1 MKQNQANSRVVAIT
15 AGSLLALAISGS
27 VIAEGSKSVVA
38 AVFPG
43 TWEDAYRTVVAPEVV
58 KAGYDIT
65 IAPALS
71 QDQVGKMMA
80 SGGKPA
86 FDALLVS
93 PGQTAMLIEA
103 GLIVEIDPS
112 KLKNW
117 DLLIDS
123 AKTPYGPNVT
133 VEVNG
138 IAYNPETVPKPKG
151 YQDLFENPA
160 FENRVAWIGFGSN
173 TATMAWTEIAKI
185 YGGDAANMEPVFSL
199 LSDNLDKIGAIAT
212 SGNAQMTMYQQ
223 GEIDVFM
230 ASTGNVARLRS
241 LGLPAEF
248 AHPETGAP
256 SVPVTIHMAKGASD
270 PDAVYAYMDAA
281 ISTAVQ
287 AKLAEAP
294 TGYIPTNSKVP
305 FTDIILQFVTPEQLA
320 NTVFPDWELIGK
332 YRAEWTAEFDRVVA
346 K

>member
-1 MKQNQANSRVVAIT
+1 MNMMTSRRGFLAVT
-15 AGSLLALAISGS
+15 AGSLLAISMAGGAR
-27 VIAEGSKSVVA
+27 AENSKSVVA

-43 TWEDAYRTVVAPEVV
+43 TWEDAYRTIVAPVVAE
-58 KAGYDIT
+58 AGFDIT
-65 IAPALS
+65 IAPAMA

-80 SGGKPA
+80 SGGTPPY
-86 FDALLVS
+86 DALLVS
-93 PGQTAMLIEA
+93 PGQTAMLKEA

-112 KLKNW
+112 RLKNW

-123 AKTPYGPNVT
+123 AKTPYGPSVT

-138 IAYNPETVPKPKG
+138 IAYNPETVPKPTG
-151 YQDLFENPA
+151 YRDLFENPA
-160 FENRVAWIGFGSN
+160 YENRVAWIGFGSN
-173 TATMAWTEIAKI
+173 TATMAWSEIAKI
-185 YGGDAANMEPVFSL
+185 YGGGADDMQPVFDLISESL
-199 LSDNLDKIGAIAT
+199 DSIGAIAT

-241 LGLPAEF
+241 LDLPAEF
-248 AHPETGAP
+248 AHPETGSPA
-256 SVPVTIHMAKGASD
+256 VPVTIHMAKGAAD

-287 AKLAEAP
+287 ARLAEAP
-294 TGYIPTNSKVP
+294 TGYIPTNAEVP

-320 NTVFPDWELIGK
+320 NTVFPDWETIGEH
-332 YRAEWTAEFDRVVA
+332 RAEWTAEFDRVVA

>member
-1 MKQNQANSRVVAIT
+1 MKRTNSRSGFLAIAASSLVVLSM
-15 AGSLLALAISGS
+15 AGSVQAENSG
-27 VIAEGSKSVVA
+27 SVVA

-43 TWEDAYRTVVAPEVV
+43 SWEDAYRTVVAPIVTE
-58 KAGYDIT
+58 AGFDIT
-65 IAPALS
+65 ISPVLA

-80 SGGKPA
+80 SGGKPPY
-86 FDALLVS
+86 DALLVS
-93 PGQTAMLIEA
+93 PGQTAMLKAA
-103 GLIVEIDPS
+103 GLIEEIDPS

-123 AKTPYGPNVT
+123 AKTPYGPSVT

-138 IAYNPETVPKPKG
+138 IAYNPETVPKPTG
-151 YQDLFENPA
+151 YADLFANPA
-160 FENRVAWIGFGSN
+160 FEGRVAWIGFGSN

-185 YGGDAANMEPVFSL
+185 NGGGADNMQPVFDL
-199 LSDNLDKIGAIAT
+199 LAKNLNKIGAIAT

-241 LGLPAEF
+241 LGLPADF
-248 AHPETGAP
+248 AHPKTGSPA
-256 SVPVTIHMAKGASD
+256 VPVTIHMAKGASD

-281 ISTAVQ
+281 ISTTVQ
-287 AKLAEAP
+287 AQLAEAP
-294 TGYIPTNSKVP
+294 TGYIPTNSQVP
-305 FTDIILQFVTPEQLA
+305 FTDIILQFVTPEQLDNA
-320 NTVFPDWELIGK
+320 VFPDWETIGIH
-332 YRAEWTAEFDRVVA
+332 RAEWTAEFDRVVA